1 MAFDRARYINLTTFR
16 RNGRPV
22 ATPLWF
28 AGLDNKLYAFTDGRS
43 GKVKRLRKS
52 TRARVA
58 PCSARGEPN
67 GDWTE
72 AIARVVEDE
81 KLEARA
87 YDALRAKYGLQM
99 RVLDFFSTLGRRI
112 GHRVILEIEV

>member
-22 ATPLWF
+22 PTPLWF

-43 GKVKRLRKS
+43 GKVKRLRNS

-67 GDWTE
+67 GEWTE
-72 AIARVVEDE
+72 AIARIVAEPALRE
-81 KLEARA
+81 RA
-87 YDALRAKYGLQM
+87 YQALRSKYGWQM
-99 RVLDFFSTLGRRI
+99 RLLDFFATLGGRI
-112 GHRVILEIEV
+112 GRRVILGIEV

>member
-43 GKVKRLRKS
+43 GKAKRLRNS
-52 TRARVA
+52 SRARVA
-58 PCSARGEPN
+58 PCGATGEPRGE
-67 GDWTE
+67 WTE
-72 AIARVVEDE
+72 ALARIVADDT
-81 KLEARA
+81 LESRA
-87 YDALRAKYGLQM
+87 YQALRSKYGWQM
-99 RVLDFFSTLGRRI
+99 RVLDAFSTLFFRI